1 MKRRKF
7 IARLGGAAGMAGGG
21 AGAMTS
27 SAGWSRVRIAAVF
40 LAAAVIVSV
49 TPRFLSVVLPPDP
62 LRNFIAYAAAKPVAA
77 LDFKDGD
84 GQVRSLA
91 DFNGKVVVLNL
102 WAAWCVPCRKE
113 MPALDRLQAALGG
126 RNFAVVPLSIDRG
139 GRETVAKFYVEI
151 GIRELPVYTDTSG
164 EALRALGAVGLP
176 TTLVLDR
183 AGEEIAR
190 IVGPA
195 EWDAPEVVE
204 FLKAMIA
211 KQAVQLYEPSPAT
224 LTRRGEAS
232 ALATAVAGPPA
243 CVSKQ
248 SENEGRSHY

>member
-1 MKRRKF
+1 MMFPIGR
-7 IARLGGAAGMAGGG
+7 
-21 AGAMTS
+21 
-27 SAGWSRVRIAAVF
+27 SANRIAFWAMAAWLVAGP
-40 LAAAVIVSV
+40 AAAQE
-49 TPRFLSVVLPPDP
+49 PPK
-62 LRNFIAYAAAKPVAA
+62 NFILLDQPRAVAA
-77 LDFKDGD
+77 INFGD
-84 GQVRSLA
+84 GQGRARSLA
-91 DFNGKVVVLNL
+91 DFKGKVVLLNI
-102 WAAWCVPCRKE
+102 WATWCVPCRKE
-113 MPALDRLQAALGG
+113 MPALDRLQTSLGG

-139 GRETVAKFYVEI
+139 GRETVAKFYAEI

-211 KQAVQLYEPSPAT
+211 KQAVQLYTS
-224 LTRRGEAS
+224 R
-232 ALATAVAGPPA
+232 AGRA
-243 CVSKQ
+243 
-248 SENEGRSHY
+248 

>member
-1 MKRRKF
+1 M
-7 IARLGGAAGMAGGG
+7 
-21 AGAMTS
+21 
-27 SAGWSRVRIAAVF
+27 
-40 LAAAVIVSV
+40 
-49 TPRFLSVVLPPDP
+49 TPRLLSVVLPPDP
-62 LRNFIAYAAAKPVAA
+62 LRNFVAYAAAKPVAA

-113 MPALDRLQAALGG
+113 MPALDRLQTSLGG

-139 GRETVAKFYVEI
+139 GRETVAKFYAEI
-151 GIRELPVYTDTSG
+151 GIRELPVYIDTSG
-164 EALRALGAVGLP
+164 EALPALGAVGLP

-195 EWDAPEVVE
+195 EWDAPK
-204 FLKAMIA
+204 LSNSSRRSSQSKPSNYI
-211 KQAVQLYEPSPAT
+211 EPSGASLTATWRQPMIRVRSPAP
-224 LTRRGEAS
+224 TR
-232 ALATAVAGPPA
+232 
-243 CVSKQ
+243 
-248 SENEGRSHY
+248 